1 MEGYYSILNK
11 IGATAMIHYE
21 DYEPP
26 TFLNEDAVFAAL
38 DDIRQNRRRVLMPGD
53 PDVDGLSCLM
63 VLKDAFEA
71 MGYSDYDFFPYEEK
85 NHGVNPNCIWRAIQ
99 QKYDYVIITDSGCNS
114 LVE

>member
-1 MEGYYSILNK
+1 
-11 IGATAMIHYE
+11 
-21 DYEPP
+21 
-26 TFLNEDAVFAAL
+26 
-38 DDIRQNRRRVLMPGD
+38 
-53 PDVDGLSCLM
+53 M

-114 LVE
+114 LVELQQLLTYGIKVIILDHHRAQQDYPNIPLLQRHLLEPSDS